1 MQPND
6 KIYVAG
12 HQGMVGSALVRKLQ
26 EKGYHHIVTRSRAAL
41 DLLDQAA
48 VAAFFQQERPR
59 YVFFAAGKHGGIYA
73 NNTYR
78 ADFIYENIVMQSN
91 IIHQCFLNETVKLM
105 FYACSC
111 IYPAHCPQP
120 MKEEYLLTASLE
132 PTNEPFAVAKIAG
145 IKMCESYN
153 RQYGMDFI
161 SVIPTN
167 IYGRNQNYEPMNS
180 LVVPSLIRR
189 FHEAKVAGVGEI
201 VIWGTGRPARDFLYA
216 DDLAEASIFLME
228 NYRNNELINIGTGKD
243 ITIRELVDIIKH
255 ELGYE
260 GKIIYDP
267 DKPDGVLKKLQD
279 TSKIEELGWKYQV
292 ELAEGIHLSYEDYL
306 SRLAE

>member
-12 HQGMVGSALVRKLQ
+12 HQGMVGSALVRKLKG
-26 EKGYHHIVTRSRAAL
+26 KGYHNIVTRSRASL

-48 VAAFFQQERPR
+48 VATFFQQERPR
-59 YVFFAAGKHGGIYA
+59 YVFSAAGKHGGIYA
-73 NNTYR
+73 NSTYR
-78 ADFIYENIVMQSN
+78 ADFIYENIMMQSN
-91 IIHQCFLNETVKLM
+91 IIYQCFLNEVVKLM

-111 IYPAHCPQP
+111 IYPVHCPQP
-120 MKEEYLLTASLE
+120 MKEEYLLAGHLE
-132 PTNEPFAVAKIAG
+132 STNEPFAVAKIAG

-153 RQYGMDFI
+153 RQYGTDFI

-167 IYGRNQNYEPMNS
+167 IYGRNQNYEAMNS

-189 FHEAKVAGVGEI
+189 FHEAKATGAGEI

-228 NYRNNELINIGTGKD
+228 RYRGNDLINIGTGKD
-243 ITIRELVDIIKH
+243 ITITELVDVIKD
-255 ELGYE
+255 EVGYQ
-260 GKIIYDP
+260 GRIIYDP
-267 DKPDGVLKKLQD
+267 RKPDGVLKKLQD
-279 TSKIEELGWKYQV
+279 ISKIEGLGWKYQV
-292 ELAEGIHLSYEDYL
+292 ELEEGIHLSYEDYL